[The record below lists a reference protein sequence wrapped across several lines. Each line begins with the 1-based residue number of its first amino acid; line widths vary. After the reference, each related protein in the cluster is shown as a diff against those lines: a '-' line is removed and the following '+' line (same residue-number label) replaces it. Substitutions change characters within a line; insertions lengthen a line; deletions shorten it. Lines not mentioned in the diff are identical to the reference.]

1 MCMHICVF
9 VVYVFGVRMMCGVN
23 LWLMFCV
30 CMVYVFNVSGMCV
43 CGMCIS
49 SVYV

>member
-49 SVYV
+49 CVYV